1 MVKPVKLD
9 WNLEAFNEIREDP
22 DLRRMVDDVC
32 EDTAADAGD
41 GFGWK
46 AEVRRGKRGTR
57 YRGVVFTDSYQARKI
72 NQRNNTLLHVLRG
85 R

>member
-9 WNLEAFNEIREDP
+9 WNLRAFSELREDP
-22 DLRRMVDDVC
+22 ALCRMVDDIC
-32 EDTAADAGD
+32 EDAAADAGD

-46 AEVRRGKRGTR
+46 AGVRNGKKGTR
-57 YRGVVFTDSYQARKI
+57 YRGIVFTDSYQARKI

-85 R
+85 G